1 MATKKKSVD
10 LEELQESVTEDLKN
24 KKFAFTLPWIIGLFS
39 AVSTVIG
46 GYWYVKTEFE
56 SIISDVQTMK
66 EADSPTRKE
75 YDDLK
80 SAVVFLNQQVTQ
92 VGTSGGGGGAVPP
105 MILQLNNTNNIKQEQ
120 GKGGG
125 VQMPSA
131 PAAQPAAEAPAAKPS
146 VNDRLSRFKKQ

>member
-1 MATKKKSVD
+1 MAKKKSVD

-131 PAAQPAAEAPAAKPS
+131 PAAQPAAESPAAKPS

>member
-1 MATKKKSVD
+1 MAKKKSVD

-56 SIISDVQTMK
+56 GIIGDVASMK
-66 EADSPTRKE
+66 EAESPTRKE
-75 YDDLK
+75 FDELK
-80 SAVVFLNQQVTQ
+80 DAVVFLNQQVTQ
-92 VGTSGGGGGAVPP
+92 VGTSGGNGGAVPP

-125 VQMPSA
+125 VQMPAAPA
-131 PAAQPAAEAPAAKPS
+131 PAAAETPAAKPS

>member
-1 MATKKKSVD
+1 MAKKKSVD

-92 VGTSGGGGGAVPP
+92 VGTNGGGGNVPP
-105 MILQLNNTNNIKQEQ
+105 MILQLNNQTNVKQD
-120 GKGGG
+120 GPKV
-125 VQMPSA
+125 VQMPAA
-131 PAAQPAAEAPAAKPS
+131 PAAQPAAETPAAKPS

>member
-66 EADSPTRKE
+66 EAESPTRKE

-80 SAVVFLNQQVTQ
+80 AAVVFLNQQVTQ
-92 VGTSGGGGGAVPP
+92 VGTAGGGGGNVPP
-105 MILQLNNTNNIKQEQ
+105 MILQLNNQTNVKQD
-120 GKGGG
+120 GPKV
-125 VQMPSA
+125 VQMPASSTPA
-131 PAAQPAAEAPAAKPS
+131 PAAAETPAAKPS

>member
-46 GYWYVKTEFE
+46 GYWYVKKEFE

-131 PAAQPAAEAPAAKPS
+131 PAAQPAAETPAAKPS

>member
-1 MATKKKSVD
+1 MAKKKSVD

-120 GKGGG
+120 GKGGT

-131 PAAQPAAEAPAAKPS
+131 PAAQPAAETPAAKPS

>member
-1 MATKKKSVD
+1 MAKKKSVD

-56 SIISDVQTMK
+56 SIISDVATMK
-66 EADSPTRKE
+66 EAESPTRKE

-80 SAVVFLNQQVTQ
+80 AAVVFLNQQVTQ
-92 VGTSGGGGGAVPP
+92 VGTIGGGGGNVPP

-120 GKGGG
+120 GKGGA

-131 PAAQPAAEAPAAKPS
+131 PAAQPAAETPAAKPS

>member
-1 MATKKKSVD
+1 MAKKKSVD

-56 SIISDVQTMK
+56 GIIGDVAAMK
-66 EADSPTRKE
+66 EAESPTRKE
-75 YDDLK
+75 FDELK
-80 SAVVFLNQQVTQ
+80 DAVVFLNQQVTQ
-92 VGTSGGGGGAVPP
+92 VGTNGGGGGAVPP
-105 MILQLNNTNNIKQEQ
+105 MILQLNNQTNVKQD
-120 GKGGG
+120 GPKV
-125 VQMPSA
+125 VQMPGATTTA
-131 PAAQPAAEAPAAKPS
+131 PAATEAPATKPS

>member
-1 MATKKKSVD
+1 MAKKKSVD

-56 SIISDVQTMK
+56 SIISDVATMK
-66 EADSPTRKE
+66 EAESPTRKE
-75 YDDLK
+75 FDELK
-80 SAVVFLNQQVTQ
+80 DAVVFLNQQVTQ
-92 VGTSGGGGGAVPP
+92 VGTNGGGGGAVPP
-105 MILQLNNTNNIKQEQ
+105 MILQLNNQTNVKQD
-120 GKGGG
+120 GPKV
-125 VQMPSA
+125 VQMPVSSTPA
-131 PAAQPAAEAPAAKPS
+131 PAAAETPAAKPS

>member
-1 MATKKKSVD
+1 MAKKKSVD

-56 SIISDVQTMK
+56 GIIGDVKAMK
-66 EADSPTRKE
+66 ESEAPSRKE
-75 YDDLK
+75 FDELK
-80 SAVVFLNQQVTQ
+80 EAVVFLNQQVTQ
-92 VGTSGGGGGAVPP
+92 VGTNGGGGGAVPP

-131 PAAQPAAEAPAAKPS
+131 PAAQPAAETPAAKPT

>member
-10 LEELQESVTEDLKN
+10 LEDLQESVTEDLKN

-66 EADSPTRKE
+66 EAESPTRKE

-80 SAVVFLNQQVTQ
+80 AAVVFLNQQVTQ
-92 VGTSGGGGGAVPP
+92 VGTAGGGNIPP
-105 MILQLNNTNNIKQEQ
+105 MILQLNNQTNVKQD
-120 GKGGG
+120 GPK
-125 VQMPSA
+125 VITMPSA
-131 PAAQPAAEAPAAKPS
+131 PAAAAPAAETPAAKPS

>member
-66 EADSPTRKE
+66 EAEAPTRKE
-75 YDDLK
+75 FDELK
-80 SAVVFLNQQVTQ
+80 DAVVFLNQQVTQ
-92 VGTSGGGGGAVPP
+92 VGTNGGGGSVPP
-105 MILQLNNTNNIKQEQ
+105 MILQLNNQNNIKQD
-120 GKGGG
+120 GPKV
-125 VQMPSA
+125 VQMPAASTPA
-131 PAAQPAAEAPAAKPS
+131 PAAAETPAAKPS

>member
-1 MATKKKSVD
+1 MAKKKSVD

-56 SIISDVQTMK
+56 GIIGDVKTMK
-66 EADSPTRKE
+66 ESEAPSRKE
-75 YDDLK
+75 FDELK
-80 SAVVFLNQQVTQ
+80 EAVVFLNQQVTQ
-92 VGTSGGGGGAVPP
+92 VGTSGGNGGAVPP
-105 MILQLNNTNNIKQEQ
+105 MILQLNNNIKQEQ
-120 GKGGG
+120 GKGG
-125 VQMPSA
+125 VQMPST
-131 PAAQPAAEAPAAKPS
+131 PAAQPAAETPAAKPT

>member
-10 LEELQESVTEDLKN
+10 LEDLQESVTEDLKN

-66 EADSPTRKE
+66 EAESPTRKE

-80 SAVVFLNQQVTQ
+80 AAVVFLNQQVTQ
-92 VGTSGGGGGAVPP
+92 VGTAGGGNIPP
-105 MILQLNNTNNIKQEQ
+105 MILQLNNQTNVKQD
-120 GKGGG
+120 GPK
-125 VQMPSA
+125 VITMPSA
-131 PAAQPAAEAPAAKPS
+131 PAAAVPAAETPAAKPS

>member
-1 MATKKKSVD
+1 MAKKKSVD

-66 EADSPTRKE
+66 EAESPTRKE

-80 SAVVFLNQQVTQ
+80 AAVVFLNQQVTQ
-92 VGTSGGGGGAVPP
+92 VGTNGGGGGNVPP

-131 PAAQPAAEAPAAKPS
+131 PAAQPAVETPAAKPS

>member
-1 MATKKKSVD
+1 MAKKKSVD
-10 LEELQESVTEDLKN
+10 LEELQESVTEDIKN

-92 VGTSGGGGGAVPP
+92 VGTNGGGGNVPP
-105 MILQLNNTNNIKQEQ
+105 MILQLNNQTNVKQD
-120 GKGGG
+120 GPKV
-125 VQMPSA
+125 VQMPAASA
-131 PAAQPAAEAPAAKPS
+131 PAPAAAETPAAKPS

>member
-1 MATKKKSVD
+1 MAKKKSVD

-66 EADSPTRKE
+66 EAESPTRKE

-80 SAVVFLNQQVTQ
+80 AAVVFLNQQVTQ
-92 VGTSGGGGGAVPP
+92 VGTSGGGGGSVPP
-105 MILQLNNTNNIKQEQ
+105 MILQLNNQTNVKQD
-120 GKGGG
+120 GPKV
-125 VQMPSA
+125 VQMPASSTPA
-131 PAAQPAAEAPAAKPS
+131 PAAAETPAAKPS

>member
-39 AVSTVIG
+39 AVSTIIG

-66 EADSPTRKE
+66 EAEAPTRKE
-75 YDDLK
+75 FDELK
-80 SAVVFLNQQVTQ
+80 DAVVFLNQQVTQ
-92 VGTSGGGGGAVPP
+92 VGTNGGGGAVPP
-105 MILQLNNTNNIKQEQ
+105 MILQLNNQTNVKQD
-120 GKGGG
+120 GPKV
-125 VQMPSA
+125 VQMPASSTPA
-131 PAAQPAAEAPAAKPS
+131 PAAAETPAAKPS

>member
-39 AVSTVIG
+39 AVSTIIG

-66 EADSPTRKE
+66 EAESPTRKE

-80 SAVVFLNQQVTQ
+80 AAVVFLNQQVTQ
-92 VGTSGGGGGAVPP
+92 VGTAGGGGGSVPP
-105 MILQLNNTNNIKQEQ
+105 MILQLNNQTNVKQD
-120 GKGGG
+120 GPKV
-125 VQMPSA
+125 VQMPASSTPA
-131 PAAQPAAEAPAAKPS
+131 PAAAETPAAKPS

>member
-1 MATKKKSVD
+1 MAKKQSVD
-10 LEELQESVTEDLKN
+10 LEQLQESVTEDIKN

-56 SIISDVQTMK
+56 GIIGDVKAMK
-66 EADSPTRKE
+66 EAEAPSRKE
-75 YDDLK
+75 FDELK
-80 SAVVFLNQQVTQ
+80 EAVVFLNQQVTQ
-92 VGTSGGGGGAVPP
+92 VGTNGGGGGAVPP

-120 GKGGG
+120 GKGGA
-125 VQMPSA
+125 VQMQSA
-131 PAAQPAAEAPAAKPS
+131 PAAQPAAETPAAKPT

>member
-1 MATKKKSVD
+1 MAKKKSVD
-10 LEELQESVTEDLKN
+10 LEELQESVTEDLKS

-39 AVSTVIG
+39 AVSTIIG

-56 SIISDVQTMK
+56 GIIGDVKTMK
-66 EADSPTRKE
+66 EAEAPSRKE
-75 YDDLK
+75 FDELK
-80 SAVVFLNQQVTQ
+80 EAVVFLNQQVTQ
-92 VGTSGGGGGAVPP
+92 VGTSGGNGGAVPP

-120 GKGGG
+120 GKGGA

-131 PAAQPAAEAPAAKPS
+131 PAAQPAAETPAAKPT

>member
-1 MATKKKSVD
+1 MAKKKSVD

-66 EADSPTRKE
+66 EAESPTRKE

-80 SAVVFLNQQVTQ
+80 AAVVFLNQQVTQ
-92 VGTSGGGGGAVPP
+92 VGTSGGGGGSVPP
-105 MILQLNNTNNIKQEQ
+105 MILQLNNQTNVKQD
-120 GKGGG
+120 GPK
-125 VQMPSA
+125 VVTMPSA
-131 PAAQPAAEAPAAKPS
+131 PAAAVPAAEAPAAKPS

>member
-10 LEELQESVTEDLKN
+10 LEDLQESVTEDLKN

-66 EADSPTRKE
+66 EAESPTRKE

-80 SAVVFLNQQVTQ
+80 AAVVFLNQQVTQ
-92 VGTSGGGGGAVPP
+92 VGTAGGGGNIPP
-105 MILQLNNTNNIKQEQ
+105 MILQLNNQTNVKQD
-120 GKGGG
+120 GPK
-125 VQMPSA
+125 VITMPSA
-131 PAAQPAAEAPAAKPS
+131 PAAAAPAAETPAAKPS

>member
-1 MATKKKSVD
+1 MAKKKSVD

-56 SIISDVQTMK
+56 SIISDVATMK
-66 EADSPTRKE
+66 EAESPTRKE
-75 YDDLK
+75 FDELK
-80 SAVVFLNQQVTQ
+80 DAVVFLNQQVTQ
-92 VGTSGGGGGAVPP
+92 VGTNGGGGGAVPP
-105 MILQLNNTNNIKQEQ
+105 MILQLNNQTNVKQD
-120 GKGGG
+120 GPKV
-125 VQMPSA
+125 VQMPSSSTPA
-131 PAAQPAAEAPAAKPS
+131 PAAAETPAAKPS

>member
-1 MATKKKSVD
+1 MAKKKSVD

-56 SIISDVQTMK
+56 SIISDVATMK
-66 EADSPTRKE
+66 EAESPTRKE

-80 SAVVFLNQQVTQ
+80 AAVVFLNQQVTQ
-92 VGTSGGGGGAVPP
+92 VGTNGGGGGNVPP

-131 PAAQPAAEAPAAKPS
+131 PAAQPAAETPAAKPS

>member
-1 MATKKKSVD
+1 
-10 LEELQESVTEDLKN
+10 
-24 KKFAFTLPWIIGLFS
+24 
-39 AVSTVIG
+39 
-46 GYWYVKTEFE
+46 
-56 SIISDVQTMK
+56 MK
-66 EADSPTRKE
+66 EAESPTRKE

-80 SAVVFLNQQVTQ
+80 AAVVFLNQQVTQ
-92 VGTSGGGGGAVPP
+92 VGTNGGGGGNVPP

-131 PAAQPAAEAPAAKPS
+131 PAAQPAVETPAAKPS

>member
-1 MATKKKSVD
+1 MAKKKSVD

-66 EADSPTRKE
+66 EADAPTRKE

-80 SAVVFLNQQVTQ
+80 AAVVFLNQQVTQ
-92 VGTSGGGGGAVPP
+92 VGTAGGGGGNVPP
-105 MILQLNNTNNIKQEQ
+105 MILQLNNQTNVKQD
-120 GKGGG
+120 GPK
-125 VQMPSA
+125 VVTMPSA
-131 PAAQPAAEAPAAKPS
+131 PAAAAPAAEAPAAKPS

>member
-1 MATKKKSVD
+1 MAKKKSVD

-66 EADSPTRKE
+66 EAESPTRKE

-80 SAVVFLNQQVTQ
+80 AAVVFLNQQVTQ
-92 VGTSGGGGGAVPP
+92 VGTSGGGGGSVPP
-105 MILQLNNTNNIKQEQ
+105 MILQLNNQTNVKQD
-120 GKGGG
+120 GPKV
-125 VQMPSA
+125 VQMPASSTPA
-131 PAAQPAAEAPAAKPS
+131 PAAAEAPAAKPS

>member
-1 MATKKKSVD
+1 MAKKKSVD

-56 SIISDVQTMK
+56 GIIGDVATMK
-66 EADSPTRKE
+66 EAESPTRKE
-75 YDDLK
+75 FDELK
-80 SAVVFLNQQVTQ
+80 DAVVFLNQQVTQ
-92 VGTSGGGGGAVPP
+92 VGTNGGGSGAVPP

-131 PAAQPAAEAPAAKPS
+131 PAAQPAAESPAAKPS

>member
-1 MATKKKSVD
+1 MAKKKSVD

-46 GYWYVKTEFE
+46 GYWNVKTEFE
-56 SIISDVQTMK
+56 GIIGDVKSMK
-66 EADSPTRKE
+66 EAEAPSRKE
-75 YDDLK
+75 FDELK
-80 SAVVFLNQQVTQ
+80 EAVVFLNQQVTQ

-131 PAAQPAAEAPAAKPS
+131 PAAQPAAETPAAKPT

>member
-1 MATKKKSVD
+1 MAKKKSVD

-66 EADSPTRKE
+66 EAESPTRKE
-75 YDDLK
+75 YDELK
-80 SAVVFLNQQVTQ
+80 DAVVFLNQQVTQ
-92 VGTSGGGGGAVPP
+92 VGTNGGGGGNVPP

-120 GKGGG
+120 GKGGA
-125 VQMPSA
+125 VQMTSA
-131 PAAQPAAEAPAAKPS
+131 PAAQPAAETPAAKPS